1 MSKHIC
7 VTIDTSPLSL
17 HALPAARAI
26 ARPGDVIELVTAVDP
41 VPPFSL
47 PGYAEAAAHWVDK
60 RHAEAKSLLDVEGC
74 EVRSTHLERA
84 PRGLTAFFE
93 ARRPDVLVIATH
105 GRGPVSRNW
114 LGSTTDRLLRGGTTP
129 LLVVRPE
136 GDGAPEPGDWPPVR
150 NVLVPLDGSELAEQ
164 AVQGALN
171 IFGDNT
177 TLALVRIVEASHL
190 PGSPYLPDQIRDQK
204 EALEEAQGYVDQAV
218 SGFGSPSRRVE
229 GHIRSGDRAF
239 SEIVAAA
246 EAVGADAIAL
256 ATHGRGGLT
265 RATLG
270 SVADK
275 VIRLASRPV
284 LVLPAGGARR

>member
-7 VTIDTSPLSL
+7 VTVDTSPLSL
-17 HALPAARAI
+17 HALPAAGTI

-47 PGYAEAAAHWVDK
+47 PGYAAAAAQWVDK
-60 RHAEAKSLLDVEGC
+60 RHAEVTPLLGVEGC

-84 PRGLTAFFE
+84 PRGLAEFFE
-93 ARRPDVLVIATH
+93 ERRPDVLVIATH

-136 GDGAPEPGDWPPVR
+136 GDGEPDPGDWPPIR
-150 NVLVPLDGSELAEQ
+150 KVLVPLDGSELAEQ
-164 AVQGALN
+164 AVDGALA
-171 IFGDNT
+171 IFGDEIALT
-177 TLALVRIVEASHL
+177 LVRIVEAGHL
-190 PGSPYLPDQIRDQK
+190 PGSPYLPDQIRDRK
-204 EALEEAQGYVDQAV
+204 EAVEEAQRYMEQAV
-218 SGFGSPSRRVE
+218 TGIRSRSLRVE
-229 GHIRSGDRAF
+229 GHVRSGDRAS

-246 EAVGADAIAL
+246 ADVDVIAL